1 MLDIS
6 IKSETI
12 GANYMSKLMRGMQ
25 WAKREFSNG
34 SIPDRSTLR
43 RWVERGVIE
52 GRVID
57 NKVYI
62 FDSERAGLIPDVS
75 KFVDELLRQ

>member
-1 MLDIS
+1 MLGFPLTF
-6 IKSETI
+6 TI
-12 GANYMSKLMRGMQ
+12 IGTVIMSKLMRAMQ

-34 SIPDRSTLR
+34 SVPDRTTLK

-57 NKVYI
+57 NKVYV
-62 FDSERAGLIPDVS
+62 FDTERAGLIPDVS